1 MNERTPLLAD
11 AGENLNLGNGR
22 YDSDVDNREPH
33 SGAVSYGKSC
43 AENAGECVLGG
54 LGLGVSLLLE
64 NRGTTARD
72 HLALERTF
80 LAYLR
85 TSLALAAGGV
95 VMGQLLDLP
104 GSVFGSYARPLAAS
118 CIVLAVYVLLVGIAR
133 YFTVQNELTKGVFTV
148 ARFHVGVI
156 ALGLAGIVSAIL
168 VLLARTQRETI
179 LLTL

>member
-1 MNERTPLLAD
+1 MNERAPLLAD
-11 AGENLNLGNGR
+11 TQEDLNPGNVR
-22 YDSDVDNREPH
+22 YDSDNRESH
-33 SGAVSYGKSC
+33 SGSVLYGKSC
-43 AENAGECVLGG
+43 AENSDNGASAGLA
-54 LGLGVSLLLE
+54 VSLLLE

-72 HLALERTF
+72 HLASERTF

-95 VMGQLLDLP
+95 VIGQLLDLP

-118 CIVLAVYVLLVGIAR
+118 CIVLALYVLLVGIHR

-148 ARFHVGVI
+148 ARFHIGVI

-179 LLTL
+179 MLSS